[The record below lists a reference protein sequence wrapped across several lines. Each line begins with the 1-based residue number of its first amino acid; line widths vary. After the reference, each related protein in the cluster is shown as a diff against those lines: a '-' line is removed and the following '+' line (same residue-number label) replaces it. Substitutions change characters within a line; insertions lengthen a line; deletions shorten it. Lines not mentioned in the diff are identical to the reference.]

1 MESSDEPFS
10 KKEDSSAPMLLME
23 IVYSILQS
31 SQVFWKNVTSAYC
44 FNIVVT
50 EHESIFPCIQSD
62 LYVISSPLKYVG
74 RGIK

>member
-1 MESSDEPFS
+1 MESSADPFS
-10 KKEDSSAPMLLME
+10 RQEDSSAPMLLME

-31 SQVFWKNVTSAYC
+31 SQVFWKNVTSACC

-62 LYVISSPLKYVG
+62 LYVINSPLKYVG